1 MAKRNKIMKISR
13 DIWEPG
19 FGTIFTWF
27 AMDKFGRVAVM
38 VNNCWGW
45 LPNALLSIDDFESLL
60 DELNEYKWEESEKFI
75 NYPPN
80 KRGQTILDLYSSL
93 VHRNTKSRKEI
104 EDWVNAKQ
112 PKELSEIN
120 LPSRKGFFVYH
131 GIEGSV
137 EGEDYPV
144 GYDGKTKMGDYFR
157 YLMPTVYA
165 SIEDFPEEIRH
176 GIAVSDTVDFTNDRL
191 LDNDKINEYFPRMYK
206 K

>member
-1 MAKRNKIMKISR
+1 MSNLNIDWKP
-13 DIWEPG
+13 E

-38 VNNCWGW
+38 VNNCFGD
-45 LPNALLSIDDFESLL
+45 LPKALLSINNVESLL
-60 DELNEYKWEESEKFI
+60 DQLTDYMWEDSEIFK
-75 NYPPN
+75 NYSNN
-80 KRGQTILDLYSSL
+80 KSGCTILDLYSGL
-93 VHRNTKSRKEI
+93 RFDYLATRKDI
-104 EDWVNAKQ
+104 EQLIQQRSNYQQKPV
-112 PKELSEIN
+112 ECN
-120 LPSRKGFFVYH
+120 LPSRKGLFVYH

-165 SIEDFPEEIRH
+165 SIEDFPEELRH
-176 GIAVSDTVDFTNDRL
+176 GIATSDTVDFTNDRL

>member
-1 MAKRNKIMKISR
+1 MKISR

-27 AMDKFGRVAVM
+27 AMDKLGRVAVM
-38 VNNCWGW
+38 DNNCWGW

>member
-1 MAKRNKIMKISR
+1 MKISR